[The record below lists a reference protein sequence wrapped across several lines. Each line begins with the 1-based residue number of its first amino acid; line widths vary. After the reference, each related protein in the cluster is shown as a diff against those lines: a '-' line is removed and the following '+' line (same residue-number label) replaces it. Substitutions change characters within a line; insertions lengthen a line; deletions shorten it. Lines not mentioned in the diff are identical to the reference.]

1 MSKVFTIASL
11 IFTAASFLAQA
22 QTEEENKFEK
32 EPLPSTINTKYI
44 EARPLISGDGKTLF
58 FNRRLFPENFAGV
71 KDFQDIYVANYNPE
85 TDTWSQPQ
93 NIGKTLNDRQA
104 NAVASV
110 NSDGTEGIF
119 FNTYTKGKRAPL
131 ARSRQTANGWTKPT
145 PINIQNFV
153 NVNDFAD
160 YHYDFRENVLFLAI
174 EGDVTQG
181 QQDIYVSLPDGFGN
195 WKEPINLGN
204 VINTREAEF
213 SPFLGSDGRSLFF
226 ASYGHD
232 GMGGSDIFMSVRL
245 DDTWLRWSTPVNLGK
260 PINSNQ
266 EESYFS
272 ITDDFKYL
280 YYTTYSA
287 RQTNRDIVRVRLPED
302 FTAVNGPVIAQLDSA
317 AISKIML
324 SGNYTIN
331 QEGAR
336 RNFEGV
342 SFEGWPEDEGV
353 EVSPTVALTE
363 DSVQVAENNTTSS
376 RDATTTTANTTA
388 NVPEG
393 ETSRYTGFIPVSD
406 ANNLSPEAQELK
418 RYLQQKLAGTE
429 LLVRQDGGTVEF
441 KIVQNLEYDF
451 NSVFVTPNYLPRLRS
466 IGNILKDKENLKVQ
480 LIGHT
485 DEVGSPE
492 ANERVARQRVE
503 NLNSYFKRRGI
514 DDNRIEIVSAGSAE
528 PLASNDSE
536 ANRRQN
542 RRVETILVFNK

>member
-58 FNRRLFPENFAGV
+58 FNRRLYPENFAGV

>member
-58 FNRRLFPENFAGV
+58 FNRRLYPENFAGV

-353 EVSPTVALTE
+353 EESLTE

-376 RDATTTTANTTA
+376 RDATTTTANTAA

>member
-58 FNRRLFPENFAGV
+58 FNRRLYPENFAGV

-110 NSDGTEGIF
+110 NSEGTEGIF

-353 EVSPTVALTE
+353 EESLTE

-376 RDATTTTANTTA
+376 RDATTTTANTAA

>member
-58 FNRRLFPENFAGV
+58 FNRRLYPENFAGV

-376 RDATTTTANTTA
+376 RDATTTTANTAA